1 MNLKKYFNDVITEKR
16 SQLANIEKAMIESES
31 KEERTELGETMK
43 NIRAEI
49 AEAEKA
55 LAEVEAKEEEE
66 KRDEEGEAEEKRKQ
80 VIGTYSQAGGA
91 PVADEARA
99 AYNKMMEE
107 RGAAL
112 KEKRAIKVDT
122 GKALLPEHTGNMLN
136 DTFQPV
142 STLVDIVASEN
153 LNGGESYKE
162 AFVKSYAEGGIT
174 AEGADYT
181 DAEPVFD
188 YAPMNKIKITAYAE
202 ISEEVKKL
210 PNINYAAK
218 VQEACLV
225 ALKKK
230 LSSQIINGTGSEQL
244 VGVFASPIAIDNK
257 KDVEITA
264 IDNNTLNEAIFNYG
278 GDEDVET
285 QATLILNKKTLKALA
300 EVRNTDGKP
309 AYNIDVQNKTI
320 NTIPYIIN
328 SNVKDFTAASTGDFV
343 MAYGDPRAYKVVT
356 FSPVEIME
364 STDFKFKQG
373 MICFKASVF
382 VGGNVI
388 KQDGLLRIK
397 KKVTA

>member
-1 MNLKKYFNDVITEKR
+1 MDLKKYFNDVITEKR
-16 SQLANIEKAMIESES
+16 NQLANIEKAMIESES

-43 NIRAEI
+43 NIRSEI
-49 AEAEKA
+49 EEAEKA
-55 LAEVEAKEEEE
+55 LAEVEEQET
-66 KRDEEGEAEEKRKQ
+66 EAEEKAKDDAEEQRKK
-80 VIGTYSQAGGA
+80 VLETYAQRGGVPISSDA
-91 PVADEARA
+91 MAE
-99 AYNKMMEE
+99 YNKVMEQ
-107 RGAAL
+107 RGKDL

-136 DTFQPV
+136 DTFKPV

-174 AEGADYT
+174 AEGEDYT

-218 VQEACLV
+218 VQDACLI

-230 LSSQIINGTGSEQL
+230 LSSQIINGTGSEQIT
-244 VGVFASPIAIDNK
+244 GVFASPIAIDAA
-257 KDVEITA
+257 KDVEIEA

-285 QATLILNKKTLKALA
+285 AATIILNKKTLKALA
-300 EVRNTDGKP
+300 EVKTEDGKP
-309 AYNIDVQNKTI
+309 AYNIDVQNRTI
-320 NTIPYIIN
+320 NTIPYVIN
-328 SNVKDFTAASTGDFV
+328 SNVKDFAGASAGDFV
-343 MAYGDPRAYKVVT
+343 MAYGDPAAYKVVT

-364 STDFKFKQG
+364 STDYKFKQG

-388 KQDGLLRIK
+388 KQDGLLRLK
-397 KKVTA
+397 KKAEQ

>member
-1 MNLKKYFNDVITEKR
+1 MDLKKYLNDVIEEKR
-16 SQLANIEKAMIESES
+16 NQLANIEKAMIESES
-31 KEERTELGETMK
+31 KEERSELGETMK
-43 NIRAEI
+43 NIRSEI

-55 LAEVEAKEEEE
+55 LAEVEEQ
-66 KRDEEGEAEEKRKQ
+66 EAEAEA
-80 VIGTYSQAGGA
+80 QAKDDAEEQRMTVLESYGQRGGVPLSNDA
-91 PVADEARA
+91 MTE
-99 AYNKMMEE
+99 YNNVMEQ
-107 RGAAL
+107 RGKDL
-112 KEKRAIKVDT
+112 KEKRAIKVAT

-162 AFVKSYAEGGIT
+162 AFVVSYAEGGIT
-174 AEGADYT
+174 AEGTDYT

-210 PNINYAAK
+210 PNIDYAAK
-218 VQEACLV
+218 VQDACLI

-230 LSSQIINGTGSEQL
+230 LSSQIINGTGTDQL
-244 VGVFASPIAIDNK
+244 VGVFASPIAIDDD

-285 QATLILNKKTLKALA
+285 QAALILNKKTLKALA
-300 EVRNTDGKP
+300 EVKTTDGKP

-328 SNVKDFTAASTGDFV
+328 SNVKDFESATNGNFI
-343 MAYGDPRAYKVVT
+343 MAYGDPAAYKVVV

-364 STDFKFKQG
+364 STDYKFKQG

-397 KKVTA
+397 KKVTG